1 MSRCRITKAI
11 ISNSV
16 IFFFFEI
23 ALSIL
28 LYIVFSKMFNSFN
41 IAWGDPFLGCEAR
54 LFELN
59 NALAIAL
66 VLSLVISKGYT
77 VKGRNLKRI
86 AKSCC
91 YFIIANSI
99 VLAIAPLLNMAGL
112 GVAISA
118 FGANLIKLNYILHD
132 ILEVY

>member
-1 MSRCRITKAI
+1 
-11 ISNSV
+11 
-16 IFFFFEI
+16 
-23 ALSIL
+23 
-28 LYIVFSKMFNSFN
+28 MFNSFN